1 MTFKGPATRSIHLL
15 ELRFHWSNQVDFMRH
30 VIWMSVAK
38 VTSVTATQE
47 VEEVCDSNR
56 FVAAWI
62 EKQRLES
69 R

>member
-38 VTSVTATQE
+38 VTSLTVIQE
-47 VEEVCDSNR
+47 DVEVCHSNE

-62 EKQRLES
+62 EKPKLES

>member
-15 ELRFHWSNQVDFMRH
+15 ELRFDWSNQVDFMSH

-38 VTSVTATQE
+38 VMSVTVKQG
-47 VEEVCDSNR
+47 VEEVCYSNR

>member
-15 ELRFHWSNQVDFMRH
+15 ELRFHWSIQVDFMRH
-30 VIWMSVAK
+30 VIWMSIAR
-38 VTSVTATQE
+38 VTSLSVAQELKTFVTATK
-47 VEEVCDSNR
+47 

-62 EKQRLES
+62 KKLKLES